1 MQDAIEQAARTL
13 ASAPD
18 ILVLSGAGIS
28 AESGIPTFREAQ
40 TGLWAQYSPEDL
52 ATPDAFARHP
62 ARVWAWYSWR
72 RRLIARGG
80 PNAGHRA
87 IAELG
92 RRRRV
97 FVATQNV
104 DGLHAAAGST
114 DIAELH
120 GNIWRD
126 RCTRCG
132 ASETRDVAE
141 PVDDGPV
148 YCRSC
153 GAMARPD
160 VVWFGEMLPGDA
172 LETAQNA
179 LERAAA
185 VIVVGTSNRVY
196 PAAALVDAAVDSSR
210 PVIEIN
216 PDITPVSDAVDIRI
230 TSAASEALPA
240 MLTSLDAIS
249 ANG

>member
-1 MQDAIEQAARTL
+1 M
-13 ASAPD
+13 
-18 ILVLSGAGIS
+18 
-28 AESGIPTFREAQ
+28 
-40 TGLWAQYSPEDL
+40 
-52 ATPDAFARHP
+52 
-62 ARVWAWYSWR
+62 
-72 RRLIARGG
+72 
-80 PNAGHRA
+80 
-87 IAELG
+87 
-92 RRRRV
+92 
-97 FVATQNV
+97 
-104 DGLHAAAGST
+104 
-114 DIAELH
+114 H

-230 TSAASEALPA
+230 ASAASEALPA